1 MNAVET
7 AAMMRRMET
16 AFGRKLGETDME
28 LMSWALFRAGLSVT
42 GIDFTEVLAEWDD
55 LTVASE
61 AFFESQAIDIL
72 LMPATNNIAPLQ
84 EEFKLSNSVKDQL
97 SKMDTFNFDEQ
108 QQLIWQMFEK
118 SLAYTPF
125 TQQQNLTG
133 QPAISLP
140 LYENVNKMPLGV
152 QFSAR
157 KGQEIMLLELAF
169 QLEEAKFIN
178 SEIVSVSFDS

>member
-1 MNAVET
+1 MA
-7 AAMMRRMET
+7 
-16 AFGRKLGETDME
+16 
-28 LMSWALFRAGLSVT
+28 
-42 GIDFTEVLAEWDD
+42 
-55 LTVASE
+55 
-61 AFFESQAIDIL
+61 
-72 LMPATNNIAPLQ
+72 ATNNIAPLQ